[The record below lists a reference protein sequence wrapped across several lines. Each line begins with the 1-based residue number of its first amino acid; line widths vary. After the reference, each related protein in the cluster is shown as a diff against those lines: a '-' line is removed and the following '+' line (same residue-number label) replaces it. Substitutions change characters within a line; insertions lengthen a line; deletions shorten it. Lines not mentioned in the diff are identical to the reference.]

1 MVATNHGAPYAE
13 FIHPGRACF
22 PASFYS
28 LNLPMPSYRP
38 SPDVVATELDDDE
51 AVLLS
56 LETQRYYSMNETGTR
71 VWQLL
76 SAGEAPEAIA
86 RAITQEWDTTMEESL
101 AYVESFLEELA
112 DEGLVEKTD
121 A

>member
-1 MVATNHGAPYAE
+1 
-13 FIHPGRACF
+13 
-22 PASFYS
+22 
-28 LNLPMPSYRP
+28 MPSYRP

-86 RAITQEWDTTMEESL
+86 RAITQEWDTTMDESL
-101 AYVESFLEELA
+101 AYVESFLEELTE
-112 DEGLVEKTD
+112 EGLVEKTD

>member
-1 MVATNHGAPYAE
+1 MSA
-13 FIHPGRACF
+13 
-22 PASFYS
+22 
-28 LNLPMPSYRP
+28 YRP

-76 SAGEAPEAIA
+76 SDGRNPDDIA
-86 RAITQEWDTTMEESL
+86 TAITQEWDTTFDEAL
-101 AYVESFLEELA
+101 AYVKEFLAELEE
-112 DEGLVEKTD
+112 EGLVVKADE
-121 A
+121 